1 MAKGPVLVGS
11 GVSIDNINRYMS
23 SDAVIIGTN
32 FKINENW
39 ENAVAKE
46 KVDDFMRKLEK
57 IQRQKY

>member
-1 MAKGPVLVGS
+1 MAKGPVLIGS
-11 GVSIDNINRYMS
+11 GVSIDNINCYVS